1 MMKKSKIFLWLMMAS
16 LKLGARKKFLLLRR
30 ETRAE
35 AQSANKIGE
44 KAQTNLWGYPEDG
57 GLVNFEDE

>member
-1 MMKKSKIFLWLMMAS
+1 MMAS

-35 AQSANKIGE
+35 ARSVNKIVD
-44 KAQTNLWGYPEDG
+44 KAQTNLG
-57 GLVNFEDE
+57 GIAGRRGIAEF